1 MQFGNNEKL
10 RKMWKLLKLRFSA
23 KPITADYVKGF

>member
-10 RKMWKLLKLRFSA
+10 RKMLKLLKLRFSA
-23 KPITADYVKGF
+23 ITADYVKGF